1 MMSLS
6 MKLYVCVWDIDNM
19 YICIYIYMMEM
30 NLTMFDVQSNL
41 ENIGC
46 QRIRTVCLAQLQW
59 SYAGLTTRWI
69 I

>member
-1 MMSLS
+1 
-6 MKLYVCVWDIDNM
+6 M
-19 YICIYIYMMEM
+19 YIYIYMMEM

-41 ENIGC
+41 ENIEC